1 MRKVLLLTLLIF
13 SLSFSQESFEEFKK
27 QYLQEYQNYKAQI
40 LKEFEE
46 YKRIV
51 YEEFE
56 RYKKKVLK
64 EWGEYEA
71 TDKKK
76 WVEYSLDYK
85 VKKVFN
91 FEKGELRIEFKG
103 EKPDYGTLMRTLEDF
118 VNEDKR
124 TAFERFEPVRR
135 SEERLR
141 QKIKNLKTGKI
152 SEEKVL
158 APIIIGKE
166 KYSKR
171 ELRRAILSLIRK
183 GKIYKRKLKNGKTV
197 YVFKVKV
204 PVKIRR
210 NVKRYRPFVKKV
222 ANKRMLEEPLIF
234 AIIHTES
241 FFNPLATSPV
251 PAYGLMQIVP
261 KTAGLDASTLLFG
274 KPVLLSP
281 SFLYNAKNNI
291 EVGGAYL
298 YKLYYVYFKDV
309 KNPESRLYCVIAAY
323 NTGPGNVARAFTG
336 TTNLK
341 RAIRVINSM
350 TPDEVYYTLLRKLPY
365 DETKFYLKKVTKRIR
380 FYVALLGG

>member
-64 EWGEYEA
+64 DWGEYEA